1 MPNPK
6 RPKIQE
12 VTIRTAGG
20 NVHLKEPMKASEQV
34 RLFKKAARK
43 LRGK

>member
-6 RPKIQE
+6 RPKVQQE
-12 VTIRTAGG
+12 AIRTAGG

-34 RLFKKAARK
+34 RLFKKAARR

>member
-6 RPKIQE
+6 RPIIQQE
-12 VTIRTAGG
+12 AIRTAGG
-20 NVHLKEPMKASEQV
+20 NVHLKDPMKASEQV
-34 RLFKKAARK
+34 RLFKKATRK

>member
-6 RPKIQE
+6 RPMIQQE
-12 VTIRTAGG
+12 AIRTAGG
-20 NVHLKEPMKASEQV
+20 NPHLREPMKASEQV
-34 RLFKKAARK
+34 RILKKAARK